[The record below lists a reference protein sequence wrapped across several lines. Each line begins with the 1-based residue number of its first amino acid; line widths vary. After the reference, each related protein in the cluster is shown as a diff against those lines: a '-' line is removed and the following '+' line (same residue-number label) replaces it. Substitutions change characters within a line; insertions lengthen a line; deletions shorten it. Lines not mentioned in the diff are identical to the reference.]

1 MANTESN
8 DLATIEAQILDS
20 LEANLAHTLGQVRA
34 FQRITKEIASLEQ
47 EIRRHHAIAAQIE
60 SEAPASRDA
69 HSEQDLNYE
78 RNRAKRLEKLH
89 ASLVADLSDL
99 ADALH
104 QA

>member
-34 FQRITKEIASLEQ
+34 FQRITKEIASANRK
-47 EIRRHHAIAAQIE
+47 IRRHHAIAAQIE

>member
-1 MANTESN
+1 MANTDPH
-8 DLATIEAQILDS
+8 DLATIETRILDS

-60 SEAPASRDA
+60 SEAPANREA
-69 HSEQDLNYE
+69 QFEQDLMHE
-78 RNRAKRLEKLH
+78 KNRAKRLEKLH
-89 ASLVADLSDL
+89 DSLVSDLSEL

>member
-1 MANTESN
+1 MANTQSN
-8 DLATIEAQILDS
+8 DLATIETRILDS

-60 SEAPASRDA
+60 AEAPADRDTQYD
-69 HSEQDLNYE
+69 QDLSHE
-78 RNRAKRLEKLH
+78 RNRAQRLEKLH
-89 ASLVADLSDL
+89 ASLVADLSEL